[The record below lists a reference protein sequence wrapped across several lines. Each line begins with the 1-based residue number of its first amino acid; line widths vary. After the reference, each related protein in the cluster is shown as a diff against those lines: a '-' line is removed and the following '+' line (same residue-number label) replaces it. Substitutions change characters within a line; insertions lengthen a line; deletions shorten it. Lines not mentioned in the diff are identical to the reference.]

1 MSKTSQKKSK
11 FIAGLDIGTSKI
23 TFVIGSIQSP
33 WAPANVYEEKNQNA
47 KAVASNLRSGAQTA
61 NNSIGSLHDWNMNIV
76 GLGSAPSHGIRQGAV
91 VNVEATIESIRRA
104 REEAELMAGE
114 VVDEVYVSIGGT
126 HIKSF
131 DSKGMVAIRNK
142 EVRPEDVTRV
152 IEAAKAVVVPADRE
166 VLHVLPREF
175 KLDDQEGIFDPI
187 GMTGVRLE
195 ANVHI
200 ITAGR
205 TSLQNA
211 LKCTEKA
218 GLKVKSLVLQQFASA
233 LAVLSEDEKKLGAVV
248 VDIGGGTSDVIVYA
262 NGSVGYTGLVP
273 VGGMQFTQDLS
284 MGLRTPFANAE
295 LLKKKFG
302 AAIAE
307 FIDEKEMIEVDG
319 VGGRNPR
326 SILRRELGQIIEAR
340 AEETMLL
347 IYQDILASGLSQ
359 QLGSGVVLTGGGA
372 DLEALVEMG
381 EFVFDMPVRKGL
393 PLKVGGLVD
402 VVRSPSYATA
412 VGLLMYGL
420 EKEKIN
426 ISPEI
431 ETGMQEFISGFSSKM
446 KDFFGE
452 LLKN

>member
-1 MSKTSQKKSK
+1 MSKISQKKSK

-23 TFVIGSIQSP
+23 SFVIGSVQGP
-33 WAPANVYEEKNQNA
+33 WAPSNVYEEKSQTP
-47 KAVASNLRSGAQTA
+47 KTMASALRSGAQTA
-61 NNSIGSLHDWNMNIV
+61 NNSIGSLHDWNINIV
-76 GLGSAPSHGIRQGAV
+76 GLGSAPSTGIRQGAV
-91 VNVEATIESIRRA
+91 VNVEATIEGIKRA

-114 VVDEVYVSIGGT
+114 KVDEVYVSIGGT

-131 DSKGMVAIRNK
+131 DSRGMVAIRNK
-142 EVRPEDVTRV
+142 EVRAEDVTRV

-195 ANVHI
+195 ASVHI

-205 TSLQNA
+205 TALQNI

-218 GLKVKSLVLQQFASA
+218 GLHVKSLVLQQFASS
-233 LAVLSEDEKKLGAVV
+233 LSILSDDEKKLGAAVI
-248 VDIGGGTSDVIVYA
+248 DIGGGTSDIIVYS
-262 NGSVGYTGLVP
+262 NGSVAYTSLVP
-273 VGGMQFTQDLS
+273 VGGIHFTQDVS

-295 LLKKKFG
+295 TLKKKYG

-307 FIDEKEMIEVDG
+307 FIDENESIEVEA
-319 VGGRNPR
+319 VGGRTPR
-326 SILRRELGQIIEAR
+326 TILRRELGQMIEAR

-347 IYQDILASGLSQ
+347 LYQDVLSSGLTQ
-359 QLGSGVVLTGGGA
+359 QIGSGVVLTGGGA
-372 DLEALVEMG
+372 DLEAMVEMG

-393 PLKVGGLVD
+393 PQKVGGLSD
-402 VVRSPSYATA
+402 VVKSPMYATA

-420 EKEKIN
+420 EKEKATIVPDLE
-426 ISPEI
+426 S
-431 ETGMQEFISGFSSKM
+431 GMQDLFSGIGLKV

>member
-23 TFVIGSIQSP
+23 SFVIGAIQSP
-33 WAPANVYEEKNQNA
+33 WAPANVYEEKSQNA
-47 KAVASNLRSGAQTA
+47 KSIASAIRAGAQTA
-61 NNSIGSLHDWNMNIV
+61 NTNIGSLHDWNMNIV
-76 GLGSAPSHGIRQGAV
+76 GLGTAPSHGIRQGAV

-142 EVRPEDVTRV
+142 EVRAEDVTRV

-233 LAVLSEDEKKLGAVV
+233 LAVLSEDEKKLGAAVI
-248 VDIGGGTSDVIVYA
+248 DIGGGTSDVILFA
-262 NGSVGYTGLVP
+262 NGSVGYTSLVP
-273 VGGMQFTQDLS
+273 VGGMQFSQDVS

-295 LLKKKFG
+295 NLKKKYG

-307 FIDEKEMIEVDG
+307 FIDEAETIEVEG

-326 SILRRELGQIIEAR
+326 TIQRRELGQIIEAR

-372 DLEALVEMG
+372 DLEAMIEMG

-393 PLKVGGLVD
+393 PLKVGGLAD
-402 VVRSPSYATA
+402 VVKSPIYATA

-431 ETGMQEFISGFSSKM
+431 ETNMQDLFSGISSKM